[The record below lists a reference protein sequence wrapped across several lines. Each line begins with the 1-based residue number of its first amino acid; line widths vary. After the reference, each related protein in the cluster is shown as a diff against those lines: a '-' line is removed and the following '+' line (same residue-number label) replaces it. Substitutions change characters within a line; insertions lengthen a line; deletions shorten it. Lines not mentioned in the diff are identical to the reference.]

1 MGMCKAL
8 MGEIIMTRCAC
19 GELNETY
26 YCYVCDGDE
35 IRRDQIE
42 VNDQEYY
49 EYIQEMLRDN
59 EMGNTPIE

>member
-1 MGMCKAL
+1 
-8 MGEIIMTRCAC
+8 MTRCAC